1 MKRQFGTPVTFGE
14 CAGFFHDG
22 GGSTGVLMLPAWG
35 FEEMTIRRGW
45 AGFADRIAACGYP
58 VLRFDWPGCGDSLGD
73 TANGIQL
80 SQWRQAV
87 SGAAT
92 YLRSQAHVERIVLIG
107 HGLGGLM
114 ALHVAADISPCAIVS
129 MAPQGEGNAGLR
141 ELEIWGRMIGSF
153 LRLPAASSKD
163 VLEVAGHGM
172 SRAFAAEIA
181 GLRLP
186 DASPFASPVPLL
198 LVQRSGTTVS
208 PVFGEALAEGGFAV
222 TAIAYTGWDAF
233 LSQTSASVPPLAD
246 FQAVIDWLLAQV
258 PPGKR
263 SAGLL
268 AAPVPGSLEGDGF
281 SERPMLFGA
290 ERGLFGILCEPRGQK
305 SRATIIMINSGD
317 NYHIG
322 WARMHVQFARQLARV
337 GISSFRIDTG
347 GIGEADDVNGH
358 LFYVPRQLEDVTAA
372 VDTASKEAPGPVV
385 LLGRCS
391 GGYAAVQ
398 VAAADERIA
407 GIVAVNTV
415 RLSIGE
421 DESFEDVMST
431 GTSSMAD
438 YGKRALSPRLF
449 IDILTGKMPLSTVM
463 SKGRHILKTQF
474 SLRFP
479 ALHARFSGAGR
490 LTRLTRAQAET
501 LNQRNVSVHLLYAD
515 NDAGLDELARH
526 FGRREPDQYDH
537 ATVRIVQGAEHNMTA
552 PFAREAILQ
561 SAIEAVERVSGRAS

>member
-45 AGFADRIAACGYP
+45 AGFAASIAANGYP

-87 SGAAT
+87 SQAADF
-92 YLRSQAHVERIVLIG
+92 LRTHAHVEHIVLVG
-107 HGLGGLM
+107 HGLGGLI
-114 ALHVAADISPCAIVS
+114 ALHVAPDISPSAVVS
-129 MAPQGEGNAGLR
+129 MAAQGEGNAGLR

-153 LRLPAASSKD
+153 LRLPPASSRD
-163 VLEVAGHGM
+163 VLEVAGHRM

-181 GLRLP
+181 ALRLP
-186 DASPFASPVPLL
+186 AASPFSRPVPLL
-198 LVQRSGTTVS
+198 LVQRSGGSVAPS
-208 PVFGEALAEGGFAV
+208 WGEALAVAGFDV
-222 TAIAYTGWDAF
+222 TSVGYTGWDAF
-233 LSQTSASVPPLAD
+233 LSQTSASIPPVDD
-246 FQAVIDWLLAQV
+246 FRAVTDWLLAQA
-258 PPGKR
+258 PPGQR
-263 SAGLL
+263 HVA
-268 AAPVPGSLEGDGF
+268 AREAPVQDLEGDGF
-281 SERPMLFGA
+281 LERPVLFGK
-290 ERGLFGILCEPRGQK
+290 ENELFGILCVPREQN
-305 SRATIIMINSGD
+305 SRAIVIMINSGD

-322 WARMHVQFARQLARV
+322 WARMHVEFARQLARA

-347 GIGEADDVNGH
+347 GIGEAADVDGH
-358 LFYVPRQLEDVTAA
+358 LFYVPRQLDDVTAA
-372 VDTASKEAPGPVV
+372 VDRVSQESLGPVM

-398 VAAADERIA
+398 TAVADNRIA

-415 RLSIGE
+415 RLSIGA

-431 GTSSMAD
+431 GTSSIAD

-449 IDILTGKMPLSTVM
+449 VDILTGKMPLSTVAT
-463 SKGRHILKTQF
+463 KGRHILKTQF

-479 ALHARFSGAGR
+479 ALYARFSSAGK
-490 LTRLTRAQAET
+490 LTKFTRAQADA
-501 LNQRNVSVHLLYAD
+501 LKQRNVSVHLVYAD

-537 ATVRIVQGAEHNMTA
+537 ATVRVVRGAEHNMTA

-561 SAIEAVERVSGRAS
+561 SAIEAVDRVTGRAG